1 MSRVLNFTLCPQ
13 NDKKTYQWCLSAA
26 CKESRSLCHSEA
38 GEESQSLRHS
48 ERSEESLTFIEF
60 LVRLITIDL
69 ALE

>member
-13 NDKKTYQWCLSAA
+13 NDKKLISGVFLQQAKDLFFHFLKQEILRLY
-26 CKESRSLCHSEA
+26 
-38 GEESQSLRHS
+38 SLRM
-48 ERSEESLTFIEF
+48 TNGFEF